1 MITII
6 ILFSRPVNRSHA
18 QVSIGVIALPI
29 SPRRIM
35 GALPQQRWLLPP
47 IDPESCDALR
57 QALGCP
63 ASLAEIYLR
72 RGLTTPTAVRAF
84 LEPETLELPPP
95 NTVFPDLDLAVEL
108 LQRAIARGDKMT
120 ICGDYDADG
129 MTSTA
134 LLLRALRHLGADID
148 YEIPSRMQEG
158 YGINER
164 IVQDCY
170 ERGVKLILTVDNGI
184 AAHQPILKA
193 RELGL
198 TVIVTDHH
206 DVPEQL
212 PPAHAIL
219 NPKLVPPASP
229 YHTLAGVGMA
239 YTLALSLAQ
248 RLGNWRELVRPLR
261 ELCTLGTIA
270 DLAPLTGVN
279 RRWVKQGLQ
288 TIPTSSLVGVQAL
301 MRVAGCLPAQDAALK
316 PTVVGFRLGPRIN
329 AIGRI
334 GDPQVVI
341 DLLTTEDPQ
350 RALELATL
358 CEATNHRRQELC
370 AEIERQA
377 IAHLEETGFDPQQ
390 EWVLVIVQPD
400 WHHGVI
406 GIVASRLVER
416 YGVPVFIGTY
426 EDETTIR
433 GSIRSI
439 PEFHVF
445 EALEA
450 TKDLLLK
457 YGGHRAAGGFSL
469 RAEHLATWRDRLRA
483 FAQTCL
489 KPEDL
494 RPLVTLDAEVSFEQ
508 LTWDFYAQV
517 EQLQP
522 FGSEN
527 PQPIFC
533 SRGVKILEQAPM
545 GQQGEHLKLTL
556 EQNGQQITAKAW
568 RWGQFF
574 PLPTTVDIAY
584 YLTTHTWNGET
595 QLELELKGVKPSLA
609 WHVPDPPSHP
619 LPHWQPLP
627 PLTTLLPQL
636 RDNVLLYG
644 YGRPEVPPNLT
655 TAIIH
660 YDRPRDRCR
669 TLILWSLPPSATH
682 LRWLL
687 AIAQPEMVYVGC
699 QRPAIAPLTTLILS
713 IQNDLKEQTTVNLL
727 ALSQTYWIA
736 PCTLVAILRHLGYG
750 CEGFAPTLSITA
762 ELTRLQR
769 WYQLQAKDLAR
780 LAQRWETS

>member
-1 MITII
+1 M
-6 ILFSRPVNRSHA
+6 
-18 QVSIGVIALPI
+18 PI

-47 IDPESCDALR
+47 IDLESCDALR

-72 RGLTTPTAVRAF
+72 RGLTTPEAVQAF
-84 LEPETLELPPP
+84 LEPETLALPPP
-95 NTVFPDLDLAVEL
+95 QTVFPDLDLAVEL
-108 LQRAIARGDKMT
+108 LQQAIARGDKMT

-158 YGINER
+158 YGLNER

-270 DLAPLTGVN
+270 DLAPLMGVN

-301 MRVAGCLPAQDAALK
+301 MQMAGCLPAQNTALK
-316 PTVVGFRLGPRIN
+316 PTAVGFRLGPRIN

-358 CEATNHRRQELC
+358 CEETNRRRQELC

-545 GQQGEHLKLTL
+545 GQQGEHLQLTL
-556 EQNGQQITAKAW
+556 EQNGRQMTAKAW

-584 YLTTHTWNGET
+584 HLTAHTWNGET

-609 WHVPDPPSHP
+609 WYVPNPPSHP

-655 TAIIH
+655 TAAIH

-713 IQNDLKEQTTVNLL
+713 IQNDLKEQTKVNLL

>member
-1 MITII
+1 MD
-6 ILFSRPVNRSHA
+6 A
-18 QVSIGVIALPI
+18 I
-29 SPRRIM
+29 SN
-35 GALPQQRWLLPP
+35 QRWFLPS
-47 IDPESCDALR
+47 IDPNGCEALR
-57 QALGCP
+57 QALGCD

-72 RGLTTPTAVRAF
+72 RGLTTPAAVQEF
-84 LEPETLELPPP
+84 LEPETLKLPPP
-95 NTVFPDLDLAVEL
+95 NTVFADLDRAVTL
-108 LQRAIARGDKMT
+108 LQQAIVRGEKMM

-148 YEIPSRMQEG
+148 YEIPSRMHEG
-158 YGINER
+158 YGLNER
-164 IVQDCY
+164 IVQEHY

-184 AAHQPILKA
+184 AAFQPILKA

-206 DVPEQL
+206 DVPPQL

-219 NPKLVPPASP
+219 NPKLVPPTSP

-239 YTLALSLAQ
+239 YILALSLAQ
-248 RLGNWRELVRPLR
+248 QLGQWRELVRPLR

-288 TIPTSSLVGVQAL
+288 TIPTSPLVGIQAL
-301 MRVAGCLPAQDAALK
+301 MQMAGCLPAENTSLTPAA
-316 PTVVGFRLGPRIN
+316 VGFHLGPRIN
-329 AIGRI
+329 AVGRI

-341 DLLTTEDPQ
+341 ELLTTEDAD
-350 RALELATL
+350 RARELAAI
-358 CEATNHRRQELC
+358 CEETNRRRQELC
-370 AEIERQA
+370 AEIEAQA
-377 IAHLEETGFDPQQ
+377 IAHLEATGFDPQQ
-390 EWVLVIVQPD
+390 EWVLVLVQPN

-457 YGGHRAAGGFSL
+457 YGGHKAAGGFSL
-469 RAEHLATWRDRLRA
+469 RAEYLAPWRDRLRA
-483 FAQTCL
+483 FAQSCL

-494 RPLVTLDAEVSFEQ
+494 RPLITLDAEVSFEQ
-508 LTWDFYAQV
+508 LNWDFYTQV

-533 SRGVKILEQAPM
+533 SRGVKILEQVPM

-556 EQNGQQITAKAW
+556 EQNGQQMLAKAW
-568 RWGQFF
+568 RWGSFF
-574 PLPTTVDIAY
+574 PLPPNVDIAY
-584 YLTTHTWNGET
+584 HLTAHTWNGDT
-595 QLELELKGVKPSLA
+595 RLELELKGVKPSLA

-619 LPHWQPLP
+619 IPHWQPLP
-627 PLTTLLPQL
+627 PLTTLLPKLQ
-636 RDNVLLYG
+636 DNVLLYG
-644 YGRPEVPPNLT
+644 YGRPNIPPHLT
-655 TAIIH
+655 SATIH

-669 TLILWSLPPSATH
+669 TLILWSLPPSSTH

-687 AIAQPEMVYVGC
+687 AVAQPKVVYVGK
-699 QRPAIAPLTTLILS
+699 QQPAIAPLAPLILA
-713 IQNDLKEQTTVNLL
+713 IQNHLRETTQINLL

-736 PCTLVAILRHLGYG
+736 PCTLVAILRHLGYC
-750 CEGFAPTLSITA
+750 CEDFAPTLSIA
-762 ELTRLQR
+762 EELARLRR
-769 WYQLQAKDLAR
+769 WYQLEAKDLAR
-780 LAQRWETS
+780 LAQTWGTS

>member
-1 MITII
+1 M
-6 ILFSRPVNRSHA
+6 
-18 QVSIGVIALPI
+18 PI
-29 SPRRIM
+29 SPYRIM
-35 GALPQQRWLLPP
+35 GALLRQRWHLPP
-47 IDPESCDALR
+47 IDPECCNALK
-57 QALGCP
+57 QALGCDV
-63 ASLAEIYLR
+63 SLAEIYLR
-72 RGLTTPTAVRAF
+72 RGLTTPAALQAF
-84 LEPETLELPPP
+84 LKPETMDLPPP
-95 NTVFPDLDLAVEL
+95 NAVFPDLDLAVEL
-108 LQRAIARGDKMT
+108 LQQAIARREKMR

-148 YEIPSRMQEG
+148 YAIPSRMHEG
-158 YGINER
+158 YGLNER
-164 IVQDCY
+164 IVQECY
-170 ERGVKLILTVDNGI
+170 DQGVKLILTVDNGI
-184 AAHQPILKA
+184 AALEPILKA

-206 DVPEQL
+206 EVPPQL

-219 NPKLVPPASP
+219 NPKLVAATSP
-229 YHTLAGVGMA
+229 YHSLAGVGMA
-239 YTLALSLAQ
+239 YILALSLAQ
-248 RLGNWRELVRPLR
+248 RLGKWRELVRPLR

-288 TIPTSSLVGVQAL
+288 TIPTSPLVGIQAL
-301 MRVAGCLPAQDAALK
+301 MQVAGCLPTENTSLK
-316 PTVVGFRLGPRIN
+316 PEAVGFRLGPRIN
-329 AIGRI
+329 AVGRI

-341 DLLTTEDPQ
+341 ELLTTEDAG
-350 RALELATL
+350 RAQELAAI
-358 CEATNHRRQELC
+358 CEATNRRRQELC
-370 AEIERQA
+370 AEIEAQA
-377 IAHLEETGFDPQQ
+377 IAHLEATGFDPQQ
-390 EWVLVIVQPD
+390 EWVLVIVRPH

-433 GSIRSI
+433 GSARGI

-445 EALEA
+445 QALE
-450 TKDLLLK
+450 TTRDLLLK
-457 YGGHRAAGGFSL
+457 YGGHQAAGGFSL
-469 RAEHLATWRDRLRA
+469 RAEHLAPWRDRLRE
-483 FAQTCL
+483 FARTCL

-508 LTWDFYAQV
+508 LNWDFYTQV

-556 EQNGQQITAKAW
+556 EQKGQRMLAKAW
-568 RWGQFF
+568 GWGQFF
-574 PLPTTVDIAY
+574 PLPPCVDIAY
-584 YLTTHTWNGET
+584 HLTAHRWNGEI

-609 WHVPDPPSHP
+609 WHLPDPPSPPIPQWH
-619 LPHWQPLP
+619 PLP

-636 RDNVLLYG
+636 QDNVLLYG
-644 YGRPEVPPNLT
+644 YGRPDIPPHLT
-655 TAIIH
+655 RATIH

-669 TLILWSLPPSATH
+669 TLILWSLPPSVTH

-687 AIAQPEMVYVGC
+687 AVAQPEVVYVGE
-699 QRPAIAPLTTLILS
+699 QQPAIAPLTSLLLAV
-713 IQNDLKEQTTVNLL
+713 QNHLRETPQINLL

-736 PCTLVAILRHLGYG
+736 PCTLVAILRHLGYC
-750 CEGFAPTLSITA
+750 CEDFAPTLSITE
-762 ELTRLQR
+762 ELARLHR

-780 LAQRWETS
+780 LAQRWGSPSS

>member
-1 MITII
+1 
-6 ILFSRPVNRSHA
+6 
-18 QVSIGVIALPI
+18 
-29 SPRRIM
+29 M
-35 GALPQQRWLLPP
+35 GALPHQRWVFPP
-47 IDPESCDALR
+47 IDPESCDALIR
-57 QALGCP
+57 ALGCTP
-63 ASLAEIYLR
+63 SLAEIYLR
-72 RGLTTPTAVRAF
+72 RGLTTPEAVQAF

-108 LQRAIARGDKMT
+108 LQRAIARGDKIT

-184 AAHQPILKA
+184 AALQPILKA

-206 DVPEQL
+206 DVPAQL

-219 NPKLVPPASP
+219 NPKLVPPTSP

-248 RLGNWRELVRPLR
+248 RLGKWRQLVRPLR

-301 MRVAGCLPAQDAALK
+301 MQMAGCLPEQETSLK
-316 PTVVGFRLGPRIN
+316 PTAVGFRLGPRIN

-341 DLLTTEDPQ
+341 ELLTTDDPA
-350 RALELATL
+350 RAQELAAL
-358 CEATNHRRQELC
+358 CEETNRRRQELC
-370 AEIERQA
+370 AEIEAQA
-377 IAHLEETGFDPQQ
+377 IAHLEASGFDPQQ
-390 EWVLVIVQPD
+390 EWVLVIVQPG

-439 PEFHVF
+439 PECHVF

-469 RAEHLATWRDRLRA
+469 RAEHLAAWRDRLRA

-489 KPEDL
+489 QPEDL
-494 RPLVTLDAEVSFEQ
+494 CPLVTIDAEVSFDQ

-527 PQPIFC
+527 PQPVFC
-533 SRGVKILEQAPM
+533 SRGVRILEQAPM

-556 EQNGQQITAKAW
+556 EQNGRRMIAKAW

-574 PLPTTVDIAY
+574 PLPTTVDVAY
-584 YLTTHTWNGET
+584 ALTAHTWNGET
-595 QLELELKGVKPSLA
+595 YVELELKGVKPSLT
-609 WHVPDPPSHP
+609 WHVPEPPNHP
-619 LPHWQPLP
+619 LPRWQSLP

-636 RDNVLLYG
+636 RDHILLYG
-644 YGRPEVPPNLT
+644 YGRPDVPANLT
-655 TAIIH
+655 TATIH

-669 TLILWSLPPSATH
+669 TLILWSLPPSSTH

-687 AIAQPEMVYVGC
+687 AIAQPEVVYVGC
-699 QRPAIAPLTTLILS
+699 QQPAIAAVTTLILS
-713 IQNDLKEQTTVNLL
+713 IQRHLKETSSLNLL

-736 PCTLVAILRHLGYG
+736 PCTLVAILRHLGYS
-750 CEGFAPTLSITA
+750 CEGFAPTLSITE
-762 ELTRLQR
+762 ELARLQR

-780 LAQRWETS
+780 LAQTWGTS

>member
-1 MITII
+1 M
-6 ILFSRPVNRSHA
+6 
-18 QVSIGVIALPI
+18 PI
-29 SPRRIM
+29 SPFRIM
-35 GALPQQRWLLPP
+35 GVLPQQRWLLPP
-47 IDPESCDALR
+47 IDPKCQDALR
-57 QALGCP
+57 RTLGCHS
-63 ASLAEIYLR
+63 SLAEIYLR

-95 NTVFPDLDLAVEL
+95 NRVFPDLDLAVEL
-108 LQRAIARGDKMT
+108 LQRAIAHGDKMT

-148 YEIPSRMQEG
+148 YEIPSRMHEG

-164 IVQDCY
+164 IVQECY
-170 ERGVKLILTVDNGI
+170 DRGVKLILTVDNGI
-184 AAHQPILKA
+184 AALQPILKA

-206 DVPEQL
+206 DVPPQL

-219 NPKLVPPASP
+219 NPKLVSPTSP

-239 YTLALSLAQ
+239 YILAVSLAQ
-248 RLGNWRELVRPLR
+248 RLGNWRPLVRPLR

-288 TIPTSSLVGVQAL
+288 TLPTSPLVGVQAL
-301 MRVAGCLPAQDAALK
+301 MQMARCLPEQDASLK
-316 PTVVGFRLGPRIN
+316 PTAVGFRLGPRIN

-341 DLLTTEDPQ
+341 ELLTTDDPD
-350 RALELATL
+350 RAQELAAL
-358 CEATNHRRQELC
+358 CEATNRRRQDLC
-370 AEIERQA
+370 AEIEAAA
-377 IAHLEETGFDPQQ
+377 IAHLEETDFDPQQ
-390 EWVLVIVQPD
+390 EWVLVIVQPN

-457 YGGHRAAGGFSL
+457 YGGHKAAGGFSL
-469 RAEHLATWRDRLRA
+469 RAEHLAAWRDRLRA

-494 RPLVTLDAEVSFEQ
+494 RPLVTLDAEISFEQ
-508 LTWDFYAQV
+508 LTWDFYTQV

-533 SRGVKILEQAPM
+533 SRGVKILEQTPM

-556 EQNGQQITAKAW
+556 EQNGQQMTAKAW
-568 RWGQFF
+568 RWGPFL
-574 PLPTTVDIAY
+574 PLPTRVDIAY
-584 YLTTHTWNGET
+584 HLTAHTWNGET

-609 WHVPDPPSHP
+609 WYVPEPPSHP
-619 LPHWQPLP
+619 IPSWQPLP

-636 RDNVLLYG
+636 RDHVLLYG
-644 YGRPEVPPNLT
+644 YGRPEVPPNFT
-655 TAIIH
+655 TAAIH

-669 TLILWSLPPSATH
+669 TLILWSLPPSSTH

-687 AIAQPEMVYVGC
+687 AIAQPEIVYVGY
-699 QRPAIAPLTTLILS
+699 QRPAIAPPPTLILS
-713 IQNDLKEQTTVNLL
+713 IQNELKAKEGAKVNLL

-750 CEGFAPTLSITA
+750 CEEFAPTLSITE
-762 ELTRLQR
+762 ELARLQR

-780 LAQRWETS
+780 LAQTWGTAKVLKKKWPTNCRDARPTGK